1 MRVLSHA
8 RAGTIVCM
16 ERPIDQTESPLE
28 IFRRLENIVRAG
40 TIAAVRLGRP
50 ARCRVRSGEITTNWI
65 PWHAGRAGGNGGRQW
80 WPPVVGEQCLLV
92 SPGGDLLNAVAIP
105 GVYSDANA
113 QGSESAT
120 ACRTDWSATDF
131 MEHDSAT
138 GRLVINCREGI
149 ELRVQGATLVIT
161 PDAITL
167 QADGGAASLTGSGWT
182 ATPDVVSG
190 SISLVHHVHGG
201 VKRDDA
207 KTDGPE

>member
-1 MRVLSHA
+1 M
-8 RAGTIVCM
+8 
-16 ERPIDQTESPLE
+16 
-28 IFRRLENIVRAG
+28 
-40 TIAAVRLGRP
+40 
-50 ARCRVRSGEITTNWI
+50 
-65 PWHAGRAGGNGGRQW
+65 
-80 WPPVVGEQCLLV
+80 VGEQCLLV

-105 GVYSDANA
+105 GVYSDANT

-161 PDAITL
+161 PESITL
-167 QADGGAASLTGSGWT
+167 AAGGGAASLTGGGWS

-190 SISLVHHVHGG
+190 AISLVHHVHGG

>member
-16 ERPIDQTESPLE
+16 DRPIDQNESPLE
-28 IFRRLENIVRAG
+28 IFRRLENIARAG

-80 WPPVVGEQCLLV
+80 WPPKVGEQCLLIC
-92 SPGGDLLNAVAIP
+92 PGGDLLNAVAII

-149 ELRVQGATLVIT
+149 ELRVQGASIVIR
-161 PDAITL
+161 PEDIAHV
-167 QADGGAASLTGSGWT
+167 AGGGAATLTGAGWT

-190 SISLVHHVHGG
+190 AISLVNHVHGG
-201 VKRDDA
+201 VESGDA
-207 KTDGPE
+207 TTDRPQ

>member
-1 MRVLSHA
+1 M
-8 RAGTIVCM
+8 
-16 ERPIDQTESPLE
+16 
-28 IFRRLENIVRAG
+28 
-40 TIAAVRLGRP
+40 
-50 ARCRVRSGEITTNWI
+50 
-65 PWHAGRAGGNGGRQW
+65 
-80 WPPVVGEQCLLV
+80 VGEQCLLV

-190 SISLVHHVHGG
+190 SISLVNHVHGG
-201 VKRDDA
+201 VERGVA
-207 KTDGPE
+207 RTDRPQ